1 MGKTRN
7 KTRKQVSVK
16 EDLDIFFRIPW
27 WAYLGF
33 AFAWYCG
40 IDILTDGINDP
51 VQPGK
56 SVNFLFNSSTKITWS
71 IIQLV
76 MPLLSLYFG
85 IIAAYYKQWDPKHSK
100 DLLLLILAIFLLVT
114 TVITIDEGAAISFNK
129 RIKEKFSTTEITTDI
144 RLK

>member
-1 MGKTRN
+1 MRKTRN
-7 KTRKQVSVK
+7 KTRKKGSAT
-16 EDLDIFFRIPW
+16 EELDIFFRIPW

-51 VQPGK
+51 VQNGK
-56 SVNFLFNSSTKITWS
+56 SVSFLFNSSTKIIWS
-71 IIQLV
+71 VIQLII
-76 MPLLSLYFG
+76 PFLSLYFG

-100 DLLLLILAIFLLVT
+100 DFIFLILAIFFLIT
-114 TVITIDEGAAISFNK
+114 TVITIDEGAETSFNK
-129 RIKEKFSTTEITTDI
+129 RIKDKFSTTVVTTDI

>member
-1 MGKTRN
+1 MGN
-7 KTRKQVSVK
+7 KTRKKDFSK

-51 VQPGK
+51 VQNGK

-85 IIAAYYKQWDPKHSK
+85 IIAAYYKQRDPKHSK
-100 DLLLLILAIFLLVT
+100 DLIILILAIFLLIT
-114 TVITIDEGAAISFNK
+114 TIITIDEGAEISFNK
-129 RIKEKFSTTEITTDI
+129 RIKEKFSTTVVTTDI
-144 RLK
+144 HLE

>member
-1 MGKTRN
+1 MRN
-7 KTRKQVSVK
+7 KTGKKASVK
-16 EDLDIFFRIPW
+16 ENLDIFFRIPW

-51 VQPGK
+51 VQHGK

-76 MPLLSLYFG
+76 MPFLSLYFG
-85 IIAAYYKQWDPKHSK
+85 IIAAYYKQWNPKHSK
-100 DLLLLILAIFLLVT
+100 DLIFLILAIFLLIT
-114 TVITIDEGAAISFNK
+114 TVITIDEGAEISFNK
-129 RIKEKFSTTEITTDI
+129 RIKEKFSTTVVTTDI

>member
-1 MGKTRN
+1 MRN
-7 KTRKQVSVK
+7 KTRKKATVK

-40 IDILTDGINDP
+40 IDILTEGINDP
-51 VQPGK
+51 VQNGK
-56 SVNFLFNSSTKITWS
+56 SVSFLFNSSTKITWS
-71 IIQLV
+71 IIQLF
-76 MPLLSLYFG
+76 MPFLSLYFG

-100 DLLLLILAIFLLVT
+100 DLVFLILVIFLLVT
-114 TVITIDEGAAISFNK
+114 AVITIDEGAENSFNK
-129 RIKEKFSTTEITTDI
+129 RIKEKFSTTVVTTDI